1 MMKIFNFFLFLL
13 LFNGCYS
20 QQKMDT
26 ITINYEA
33 VTRGSSI
40 ILVAT
45 SSLITY
51 KDFEI
56 DREIKP
62 SSKEWETL
70 IQLLNDI
77 NLSNIKNLTS
87 PSSNSAVDAAL
98 QATLSIAKNS
108 TTYTSQT
115 FDHGNPPKELK
126 PVLEKIF
133 SILKLM

>member
-1 MMKIFNFFLFLL
+1 
-13 LFNGCYS
+13 
-20 QQKMDT
+20 MDT

-108 TTYTSQT
+108 TIYTSQT